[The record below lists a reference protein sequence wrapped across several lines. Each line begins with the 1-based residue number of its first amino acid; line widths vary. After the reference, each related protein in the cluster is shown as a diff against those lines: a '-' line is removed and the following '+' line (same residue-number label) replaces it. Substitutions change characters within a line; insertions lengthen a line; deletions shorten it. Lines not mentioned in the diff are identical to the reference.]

1 MREDGRLGVHDSG
14 SNLNRMNFAPAF
26 GAKLDDPLIKAETEK
41 KFKERKI
48 KIDLEYKK
56 SYDEIERNFELRK
69 KELIQQNQ
77 REIEKE
83 KEKWELYK

>member
-1 MREDGRLGVHDSG
+1 
-14 SNLNRMNFAPAF
+14 MNFAPAF

-48 KIDLEYKK
+48 QIDLEYKK

>member
-1 MREDGRLGVHDSG
+1 M
-14 SNLNRMNFAPAF
+14 NRMAGGFAPAF

-41 KFKERKI
+41 KFKERKVQ
-48 KIDLEYKK
+48 IDLEYKK

-83 KEKWELYK
+83 REKWETFKANEEKKIRAHAE